1 MDNNAN
7 IKTKDKMKLVTL
19 VSGGIDSTL
28 MSILAK
34 EQNFELYPLF
44 IDYGQLGAKLEWEAC
59 LYNHDKHKLP
69 SPKKIRLSGYGKL
82 INSGI
87 TNKKLRIREDAFL
100 PGRNTLFLLT
110 ASSYAYQVQS
120 NNIAIGL
127 LTDKYKLFPDQ
138 TIDFI
143 KSAER
148 FISMELN
155 YEITILTPLMEFNKA
170 EVIILAKS
178 KKINKTYSCHSGNL
192 KPCGKC
198 ISCLEI
204 KNALT
209 NLK

>member
-1 MDNNAN
+1 
-7 IKTKDKMKLVTL
+7 MKLVTL

-34 EQNFELYPLF
+34 EQDFELYPLF

-59 LYNHDKHKLP
+59 IYNHVKHQLP
-69 SPKKIRLSGYGKL
+69 TPKKVRLSGYGKL
-82 INSGI
+82 IHSGL
-87 TNKKLRIREDAFL
+87 TNKKLRIKEDAFL

-120 NNIAIGL
+120 KNIAIGL

-138 TIDFI
+138 TMEFI

-148 FISMELN
+148 FISIELN
-155 YEITILTPLMEFNKA
+155 YDITILTPLMQFNKA
-170 EVIILAKS
+170 EVIKLAKS
-178 KKINKTYSCHSGNL
+178 KKINKTYSCHLGNL

>member
-1 MDNNAN
+1 
-7 IKTKDKMKLVTL
+7 MKLVTL

-59 LYNHDKHKLP
+59 VYNHFKHELP
-69 SPKKIRLSGYGKL
+69 KPKKVTLSGFGKL
-82 INSGI
+82 LHSGI
-87 TNKKLRIREDAFL
+87 TNKKYRIKEDAFL

-110 ASSYAYQVQS
+110 AGSYAYQVQS
-120 NNIAIGL
+120 KNIAIGL
-127 LTDKYKLFPDQ
+127 LTDEYKLFPDQ
-138 TIDFI
+138 TAKFI
-143 KSAER
+143 KDAEK

-155 YEITILTPLMEFNKA
+155 YRINILTPLMEFNKA
-170 EVIILAKS
+170 EVIRLAKS
-178 KKINKTYSCHSGNL
+178 KKIAKTYSCHSGNP

-204 KNALT
+204 KNALN